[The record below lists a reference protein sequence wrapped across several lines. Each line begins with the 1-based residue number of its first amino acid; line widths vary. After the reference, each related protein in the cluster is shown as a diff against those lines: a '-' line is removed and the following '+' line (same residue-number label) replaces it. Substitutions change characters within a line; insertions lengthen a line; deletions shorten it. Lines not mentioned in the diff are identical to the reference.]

1 MTKKHLISIIC
12 FSKVYVIFYIF
23 FIQFITRI
31 RLSIKTNALSSIY
44 HQNFQFSS
52 AIIYTLQIS
61 INELRNHLKRRVW
74 HMPCDVCD
82 VLAMLCFPPQFTPLG
97 DHYETQYLSNKDLFI
112 YIMNTFSVHIES
124 MRINAQ
130 TIKINKGILRYI
142 KLERVTLD
150 IQNDC
155 DVKSHLQGEK
165 PYKIY
170 SCCMSKLNIYE

>member
-23 FIQFITRI
+23 FIQCIARI

-44 HQNFQFSS
+44 HQSFPFSS
-52 AIIYTLQIS
+52 SIIYTLYIQ
-61 INELRNHLKRRVW
+61 RVW

-112 YIMNTFSVHIES
+112 YIMNTFSVNIES

-155 DVKSHLQGEK
+155 DVKSHLQGGK
-165 PYKIY
+165 A
-170 SCCMSKLNIYE
+170 LQDLQLLYE